1 MEKSLLQKILFIF
14 GLFTLFLPIVSAL
27 DDDTGIELDGD
38 VNIEME
44 GDTEIENNKFKD
56 EEDRI
61 RNLKMPHVDD
71 KKEKIIE
78 KIEIPKIIHQYV
90 RSKDSISEHTQKN
103 INSWKSLNSD
113 WEHKLYDFDD
123 IKNFMETHH
132 SKVIDLWNV
141 LEFEEKIHMWKYAI
155 LETFGGVYADA
166 DCYCVKPINQWIE
179 KYNKSN
185 ILIGLD
191 YLYIPDKILTEKKL
205 TDSIE
210 FNVKT
215 IVSAPGHEILSNMA
229 FYIHRFRVLGTLKI
243 MEIDPDY
250 KKKGR
255 IYFSVGEAL
264 WTESVFNYLIE
275 NNVILKDIV
284 EGGLVKDVAVLPPN
298 SFSYEANNLSDL
310 PDDALSVYFPEK
322 SKTVKE
328 KNDYII

>member
-1 MEKSLLQKILFIF
+1 MSKSSLLQRVLCIII
-14 GLFTLFLPIVSAL
+14 LFTLLFPIVSAHVES
-27 DDDTGIELDGD
+27 GIELDD
-38 VNIEME
+38 VNIATED
-44 GDTEIENNKFKD
+44 DTENENNKYKD
-56 EEDRI
+56 EEERI

-90 RSKDSISEHTQKN
+90 KSKDSISPHIQNN
-103 INSWKSLNSD
+103 IKSWKTLNSG

-123 IKNFMETHH
+123 IKNFMETYHT
-132 SKVIDLWNV
+132 KVIDLWNV

-166 DCYCVKPINQWIE
+166 NCYCAKPINQWIE
-179 KYNKSN
+179 KYNESN

-191 YLYIPDKILTEKKL
+191 YLHIPDKILTEKKL
-205 TDSIE
+205 TDSIQ
-210 FNVKT
+210 FNINT
-215 IVSAPGHEILSNMA
+215 IVSAPGHEILSNMV

-255 IYFSVGEAL
+255 FYFSVGEAL

-275 NNVILKDIV
+275 NNVILENIV
-284 EGGLVKDVAVLPPN
+284 NGGLVKDVAVLAPN
-298 SFSYEANNLSDL
+298 AFSYEASNLSDL

-322 SKTVKE
+322 TNTVNE